1 MRPHGLA
8 RARGL
13 NVTEV
18 TEGLTIVELNDQTFA
33 SVRKVSYGKQTTTTG
48 QGTASGKWRVGSKER
63 VPLEVLC
70 LWSH

>member
-8 RARGL
+8 RGRGL

-18 TEGLTIVELNDQTFA
+18 TEGLTIVELNDQSFA

-48 QGTASGKWRVGSKER
+48 QGTASGKW
-63 VPLEVLC
+63 
-70 LWSH
+70 